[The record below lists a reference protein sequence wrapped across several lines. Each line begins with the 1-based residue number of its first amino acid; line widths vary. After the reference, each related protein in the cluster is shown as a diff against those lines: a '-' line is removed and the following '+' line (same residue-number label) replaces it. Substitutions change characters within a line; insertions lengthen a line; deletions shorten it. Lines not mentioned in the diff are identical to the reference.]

1 MAGPLVSVI
10 IPTYNGAR
18 FLGRAMRSVLD
29 QTYPNLELIVVD
41 DQSPDDTAEV
51 VRQFDDPRVK
61 YIRHEVN
68 QGASSA
74 RVTGCRH
81 SSGEIVAF
89 LDQDDFF
96 HPEKLESHVAFLQ
109 NHPEIGFS
117 YNPYF
122 ELVHSSE
129 AIRTVAQP
137 PQNVSLTDLTLGF
150 YLPPS
155 SWVVRREWTLVEDV
169 WDYRA
174 AMRGREIVI
183 CGRLFMAG
191 CKFGRVDRVLH
202 YRGYH
207 SGRKVKNL
215 EKNCNDEIAC
225 QEIVFADPRCP
236 ADVVGM
242 RPIANAAIHAM
253 WSNVAFTQNE
263 TTLGRN
269 FLWGAGQALS
279 FLFFGNP
286 SPYMSF
292 LMGYC
297 VDDESY
303 EYETLLD
310 LIFAQ
315 LPVEIPDAFTN
326 YLWAVA
332 RGNFVRGIRALIWD
346 RPDDAAKYFTR
357 GVERGFRVDEAF
369 VKQVTFELQGYELAY
384 GVDASVNKLSSLS
397 SALRN
402 HLGGRSANWVTA
414 GYLFDLASREYHHGM
429 FTRVPATVLRAIAFH
444 PRFLLDRG
452 VVSLLVKSILR
463 VKPAVN
469 GSIS

>member
-10 IPTYNGAR
+10 IPTYNGAG

-29 QTYPNLELIVVD
+29 QTHSNLELIVVD
-41 DQSPDDTAEV
+41 DQSPDHTGEV
-51 VRQFDDPRVK
+51 VKQFDDPRIK

-68 QGASSA
+68 QGASTA

-96 HPEKLESHVAFLQ
+96 HPEKLEAHVAFLQ
-109 NHPEIGFS
+109 SHPEIGFS

-122 ELVHSSE
+122 ELVHSSDT
-129 AIRTVAQP
+129 IRTVAQP
-137 PQNVSLTDLTLGF
+137 PKNVSLTDLTLGF

-155 SWVVRREWTLVEDV
+155 SWVVRREWIQVEDV

-174 AMRGREIVI
+174 VMRGREIVI

-202 YRGYH
+202 SRGYH
-207 SGRKVKNL
+207 GRRKVKNL

-225 QEIVFADPRCP
+225 QEIVFSDPRCP
-236 ADVVGM
+236 ADVAGM

-279 FLFFGNP
+279 FLFLGNP

-303 EYETLLD
+303 DYETLLD
-310 LIFAQ
+310 LIFVQ
-315 LPVEIPDAFTN
+315 LPIEIPDVLTN

-346 RPDDAAKYFTR
+346 RPEDGAKYLAL
-357 GVERGFRVDEAF
+357 GLENGFQVDEAF
-369 VKQVTFELQGYELAY
+369 VKQVVFELQGYELAY
-384 GVDASVNKLSSLS
+384 GADATLKKLAVISPALRKFMDGRAVNWLSS
-397 SALRN
+397 
-402 HLGGRSANWVTA
+402 
-414 GYLFDLASREYHHGM
+414 GYLFNLASRTYEQGIVH
-429 FTRVPATVLRAIAFH
+429 RVPGYVLRAVARH
-444 PRFLLDRG
+444 PRYLADRG
-452 VVSLLVKSILR
+452 VVALLSKSILGI
-463 VKPAVN
+463 KPA
-469 GSIS
+469 GHGTG